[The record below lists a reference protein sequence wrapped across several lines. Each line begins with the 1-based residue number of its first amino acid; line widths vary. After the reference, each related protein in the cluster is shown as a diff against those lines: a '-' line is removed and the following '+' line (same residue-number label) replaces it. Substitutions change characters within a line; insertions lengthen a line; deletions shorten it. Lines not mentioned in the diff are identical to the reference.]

1 MSVTRQVIHVAL
13 GYPGRLVAYG
23 VMAFVLGQMLYAAVL
38 DRGWEIIGQED
49 GLVERTQ
56 AALAMFGAVA
66 FFVAAK
72 KSTYGKAGL
81 VLCGSL
87 AGYAA
92 GRECDHWL
100 ETHLFND
107 AYKYLIGLPLLTITL
122 VAGWK
127 YRRTAFVDSIPL
139 ARTPAITM
147 FGVAGVYLCA
157 VCQIFDRPDF
167 WAAIADHENVLAI
180 KMLVEEFAEVFGY
193 LLIAFAG
200 VEAVLD
206 AWTRYS
212 WKNDPSFWSGDFS
225 EEESQISGHQVE
237 SD

>member
-1 MSVTRQVIHVAL
+1 MSVTRQVIHVVL

-23 VMAFVLGQMLYAAVL
+23 LVAFILGQMLYAAVL
-38 DRGWEIIGQED
+38 ERGWEIIGQED
-49 GLVERTQ
+49 GPVERTQ
-56 AALAMFGAVA
+56 TALAMFAAVA

-92 GRECDHWL
+92 GRECDQWL

-107 AYKYLIGLPLLTITL
+107 AYKYLIGLPLLAITL
-122 VAGWK
+122 VVGWK
-127 YRRTAFVDSIPL
+127 HRRTALADSIPL

-157 VCQIFDRPDF
+157 VCQVFDRPDF
-167 WAAIADHENVLAI
+167 WAAIADHENVFAI
-180 KMLVEEFAEVFGY
+180 KTLVEEFAEIFGY

-212 WKNDPSFWSGDFS
+212 FRDGSSPAINIARNKQG
-225 EEESQISGHQVE
+225 IHH
-237 SD
+237 

>member
-1 MSVTRQVIHVAL
+1 MSVTRQVIHVAI

-38 DRGWEIIGQED
+38 DQGWEIIGQED

-72 KSTYGKAGL
+72 KSSYGKAGL

-92 GRECDHWL
+92 ARECDQWL
-100 ETHLFND
+100 EAHLFND
-107 AYKYLIGLPLLTITL
+107 AYKYLIGLPLLAITFM
-122 VAGWK
+122 VGWK
-127 YRRTAFVDSIPL
+127 HRRTALADSIPL

-147 FGVAGVYLCA
+147 FGIAGIYLCA
-157 VCQIFDRPDF
+157 VCQVFDRPEF
-167 WAAIADHENVLAI
+167 WAGIADHENVLAI
-180 KMLVEEFAEVFGY
+180 KTLVEEFAEIFGY

-200 VEAVLD
+200 VEAVTD

-212 WKNDPSFWSGDFS
+212 FRNDPSLWDSGFS
-225 EEESQISGHQVE
+225 QEESQTSDPEITSG
-237 SD
+237 